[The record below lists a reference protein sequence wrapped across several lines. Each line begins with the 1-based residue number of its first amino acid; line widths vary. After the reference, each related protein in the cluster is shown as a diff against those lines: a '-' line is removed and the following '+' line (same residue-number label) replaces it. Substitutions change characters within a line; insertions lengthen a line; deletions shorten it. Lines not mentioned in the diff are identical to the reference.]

1 MKDFYDRKK
10 ADACPYKIGDKVWLE
25 GTNLSTTRPSKK
37 LNDKCYGPFT
47 IEKKEGPSSYQ
58 LTLPPTWKKI
68 HPIFNESLLTPFH
81 KPQFPSQQL
90 PEWPPPVLV
99 NSEEEYKVKE
109 VLDSRMHQRK
119 LQYLVKWKGYSNH
132 VDWTWEPEENLKNS
146 PKLIK
151 VFHTLHPNT
160 PRHIPTTLRFHHI
173 LKDNIPVFIPRCL
186 CFSTGQIF
194 DWEDG
199 VFKQH
204 N

>member
-25 GTNLSTTRPSKK
+25 GTNLSTTHPSKK
-37 LNDKCYGPFT
+37 LNDKCYGPFP
-47 IEKKEGPSSYQ
+47 IEKKEGPSSYR
-58 LTLPPTWKKI
+58 LMLPPTWKKI
-68 HPIFNESLLTPFH
+68 HPVFNESLLTPFH

-119 LQYLVKWKGYSNH
+119 LQYLAKWKGYSNH

-151 VFHTLHPNT
+151 VFHTLHPNA
-160 PRHIPTTLRFHHI
+160 PQHIPTTLRFHHI
-173 LKDNIPVFIPRCL
+173 LKDNIPVFIPHCL